1 MKIFRLLTTIII
13 GGSLSCASI
22 MAQDKITVYTQQK
35 GASISPSLYGIF
47 FEEINRSGDGGLY
60 AELVQNRSFED
71 LVIYDGWHVEGK
83 RLHARKVMHHFTN
96 TVEDRTFA
104 WPSDSIPGWSL
115 EVPNNSS
122 AQMTL
127 TREQSK
133 YRTAPTNLKLTIDKN
148 NNSVTLVNSGFWG
161 MGIAQNKNY
170 NLRMIIR
177 TSEDYNGK
185 VTAQLLSS
193 DKKVIATTPI
203 TLRGGRN
210 WEDLRTTLYAKQTDG
225 EAQLALEFS
234 GEGVIWLDYVSLF
247 PEDTYNNRPNGFRK
261 DVAQLL
267 ADLKPAF
274 VRWPGGSIVG
284 GITLDNRFDWK
295 KTLGDP
301 ASRPGEY
308 VTWGYR
314 CSYGM
319 GYYETLQFCEDIGAK
334 AMYVCNVGLSDLF
347 RSGEACSEDS
357 ITYFLNDCLD
367 AIEYALGDDTTE
379 WGARRVADGHQKPFP
394 LEYVEIGNEHWG
406 KEYDRRFDMFYRTI
420 KEKYPQLTLISNHPL
435 WGIENSKR
443 TDMVDPHWYGTP
455 EFFFR
460 NTAIFDSVPRG
471 KYDVYIG
478 EWACNFGVGKGNMRA
493 ALAEA
498 AFINNIEKNGDLVK
512 MTSFAPLL
520 QNRHKKDWPV
530 NLIWLD
536 TDQVVGRSSYYVQK
550 MASENRPTYNVRYQ
564 YTGASVP
571 VKYEKGKIGFGSS
584 KTTLEIT
591 DIKITENNQDFIPD
605 LSNSTS
611 QRGMWSIAKDT
622 LKQNSMQGSS
632 MYILEGIESNNFTL
646 ECKVKKHSFK
656 EGIFLY
662 YGLTDSEQKGFV
674 YNVGCWNSNSIAIEQ
689 LSDGHNIGS
698 VGKAVEYSVLPY
710 QWYELK
716 LVVTP
721 TESTLYVNSKKVLNH
736 TPKSM
741 PKQFVASGIDEL
753 THELVLKVINR
764 DNQPY
769 IPLINIEETVNVEKT
784 GKVISL
790 SAKDDKEENSFEEPF
805 KIYPQEIIS
814 NNFGKRFK
822 YEFAPYSYTIMRVKI
837 K

>member
-83 RLHARKVMHHFTN
+83 RLHARKAMHHFTN

-127 TREQSK
+127 TREQPK

-710 QWYELK
+710 QWYDLK